1 MSISDRLRAMGR
13 VLKLSRKPDSEE
25 LKLSLRIC
33 LLGLVVVGAFGFI
46 IQLIATLILGIGG

>member
-1 MSISDRLRAMGR
+1 MSISDRLRAMGK

-33 LLGLVVVGAFGFI
+33 LLGLVVVGVFGFI
-46 IQLIATLILGIGG
+46 IQLISTLILGMGG

>member
-1 MSISDRLRAMGR
+1 MSISERLRAMGR

-33 LLGLVVVGAFGFI
+33 LLGLVVVGVFGFI
-46 IQLIATLILGIGG
+46 IQLIATLILGMGG